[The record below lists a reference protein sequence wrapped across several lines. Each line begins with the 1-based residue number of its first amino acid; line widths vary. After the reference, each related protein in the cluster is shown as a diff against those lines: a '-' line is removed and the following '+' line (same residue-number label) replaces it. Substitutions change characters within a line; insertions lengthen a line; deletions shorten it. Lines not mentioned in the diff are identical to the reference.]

1 MAKFKIE
8 LELTQTEKILFSDFD
23 SEREENTTITFNE
36 SLTEDLNDQY
46 SLSFSIPEKLN
57 NGVEV
62 KNLISIGRPL
72 RLSLYNPDKV
82 IRMVITSFNIEFGI
96 DNSIYNIEAKDY
108 ASHTFSRNNVGLNLD
123 TFSDEDFWDWMDHVV
138 ESEDGD
144 TTITNIG
151 NYILERGWL
160 RKREYDI
167 TEGWEYEG
175 WEIIAS
181 DKTYL
186 ENEETKFYR
195 YNISVSDSNTYN
207 ALVELAN
214 ITQTIMRFD
223 YDLLKIYFI
232 SKDDLEQLDNNY
244 TLKDNFNIQDF
255 GINYQGD
262 NLYSIFYVE
271 GGTNIDDV
279 YLTLSDITE
288 YKDNFLYNLEYYKNK
303 GLITTTQYN
312 DILHEINVNL
322 KTLNENL
329 EKEIKRKYDL
339 IELANN
345 FKIEIEKYSDSLIL
359 ESKEDYLAN
368 YNKLKNVFES
378 VSDNIVGKEYTETTR
393 DFYINVVSLPSDKS
407 ICNFK
412 FPMKIKYSDE
422 IFELTELSKSFK
434 YGPDIFIIAF
444 AGEIKNRKFY
454 DGIEYYVDNAN
465 FDENL
470 FSILNI
476 TTNISTTITYDALDY
491 SFPYLSA
498 LYQYDGDDQITYELN
513 QIIDKIN
520 SIKILWEEDYTRL
533 TELNSII
540 DPTELEKSEISA
552 LETKI
557 SKHKDFIGN
566 YDPINKHLYENVPGK
581 YTIIKKIF
589 DTAISNFDNIFNK
602 IELGPPSM
610 VNYRILLNEKRN
622 FWYELKNT
630 YGQHIFYEGY
640 YSNEVDTEVNSL
652 LDQAT
657 AIFKEHQV
665 PIEDFSITQIDI
677 SDIIGIDIQKIQ
689 VGDYVKIQKDK
700 LEINSTTDSK
710 LQVSNISRVL
720 RENGNI
726 QLSIIRYNMINK
738 IIEKIIANSNRN

>member
-1 MAKFKIE
+1 MIST
-8 LELTQTEKILFSDFD
+8 LCLFLF
-23 SEREENTTITFNE
+23 
-36 SLTEDLNDQY
+36 LK
-46 SLSFSIPEKLN
+46 KLN

-322 KTLNENL
+322 K
-329 EKEIKRKYDL
+329 
-339 IELANN
+339 N
-345 FKIEIEKYSDSLIL
+345 FKWKFR
-359 ESKEDYLAN
+359 KR
-368 YNKLKNVFES
+368 NK
-378 VSDNIVGKEYTETTR
+378 
-393 DFYINVVSLPSDKS
+393 
-407 ICNFK
+407 
-412 FPMKIKYSDE
+412 
-422 IFELTELSKSFK
+422 
-434 YGPDIFIIAF
+434 
-444 AGEIKNRKFY
+444 
-454 DGIEYYVDNAN
+454 
-465 FDENL
+465 
-470 FSILNI
+470 
-476 TTNISTTITYDALDY
+476 
-491 SFPYLSA
+491 
-498 LYQYDGDDQITYELN
+498 
-513 QIIDKIN
+513 
-520 SIKILWEEDYTRL
+520 
-533 TELNSII
+533 
-540 DPTELEKSEISA
+540 
-552 LETKI
+552 
-557 SKHKDFIGN
+557 
-566 YDPINKHLYENVPGK
+566 
-581 YTIIKKIF
+581 KKIWF
-589 DTAISNFDNIFNK
+589 NRIS
-602 IELGPPSM
+602 
-610 VNYRILLNEKRN
+610 
-622 FWYELKNT
+622 
-630 YGQHIFYEGY
+630 
-640 YSNEVDTEVNSL
+640 
-652 LDQAT
+652 
-657 AIFKEHQV
+657 
-665 PIEDFSITQIDI
+665 
-677 SDIIGIDIQKIQ
+677 
-689 VGDYVKIQKDK
+689 
-700 LEINSTTDSK
+700 
-710 LQVSNISRVL
+710 
-720 RENGNI
+720 
-726 QLSIIRYNMINK
+726 
-738 IIEKIIANSNRN
+738 